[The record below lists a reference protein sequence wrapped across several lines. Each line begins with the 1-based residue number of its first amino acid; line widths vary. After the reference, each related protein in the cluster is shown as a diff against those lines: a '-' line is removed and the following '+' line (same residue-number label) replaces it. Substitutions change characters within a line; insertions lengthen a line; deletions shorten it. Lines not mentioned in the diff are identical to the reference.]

1 MQFDMT
7 KKKKTGPVAE
17 GNYDVT
23 IEKAEEKSYNESF
36 YIELMLRLENRR
48 CVWDRLYSD
57 NPNRAAFVCDAA
69 GVDFEGVLDCD
80 TLVGKIV
87 NIEVSIDESREK
99 PRNKVISYR
108 PPSGAEE
115 TAQKSE
121 PVTSGD
127 IPF

>member
-1 MQFDMT
+1 MEFDMT
-7 KKKKTGPVAE
+7 KKKETGPVTE

-57 NPNRAAFVCDAA
+57 NPNRAMFVCDAA
-69 GVDFEGVLDCD
+69 GVVFEGSLDCD
-80 TLVGKIV
+80 QLVGKIV
-87 NIEVSIDESREK
+87 SVEIAIDDSKEK

-108 PPSGAEE
+108 ASGAES
-115 TAQKSE
+115 TAKKSE
-121 PVTSGD
+121 AVATGD